1 MAMTNY
7 EGTERRRTAWHLD
20 RKVPIAFLFLLILE
34 AGAFVWWAAEL
45 NSLARANAKTN
56 QEQAA
61 RLDAFES
68 RERDN
73 GKLVERIVRVETI
86 MESVLRTV
94 NKIDDS
100 MQYSKRN
107 R

>member
-20 RKVPIAFLFLLILE
+20 RKVPIAFLFLLIIE

-45 NSLARANAKTN
+45 NSLARENSRTN
-56 QEQAA
+56 IEQAS
-61 RLDAFES
+61 RMDAFEA

-86 MESVLRTV
+86 MENVLHTV

-100 MQYSKRN
+100 IQYQKRN